1 MHFLNQNRMAL
12 LTGGIMAAAVSAA
25 AALQGGTADPAR
37 SAVPAG
43 ALEHAAPAVTVAKP
57 DARSREDAW
66 DAAKHGDSAQHGDAA
81 TGGPATAARRYGWG
95 RPVASDDFRR
105 LDPRAWE
112 VYEGKGNGGLGRRVR
127 SAVTVRNGTLR
138 ITGKKNGDT
147 GGVAWLR
154 GAQKRGRWEA
164 RVRMNRACAC
174 YNANLL
180 LWPVGGGGG
189 TDPQGGGGE
198 IDYMETYGDNGLR
211 QGTNF
216 FLHYGPE
223 KHASRL
229 DARVKTD
236 LRKWH
241 AFAVEWTATSMTAYI
256 DGRPW
261 FRTGNRKALPPGKMG
276 QAIQLDWFPSLRK
289 RTAHG
294 VDRTSPATLEV
305 DWIRM
310 YSLGRK

>member
-12 LTGGIMAAAVSAA
+12 LTGGILAASVSAA
-25 AALQGGTADPAR
+25 AAVQGGAADPER

-43 ALEHAAPAVTVAKP
+43 ALEHAVPAVTVAKP
-57 DARSREDAW
+57 GARSHEDAW
-66 DAAKHGDSAQHGDAA
+66 DSARR
-81 TGGPATAARRYGWG
+81 GPATAARRYGWG

-105 LDPRAWE
+105 LDPRDWE

-127 SAVTVRNGTLR
+127 SAVAVRNGTLR
-138 ITGKKNGDT
+138 ITGRKNGDT

-154 GAQKRGRWEA
+154 GARKLGRWEA

-198 IDYMETYGDNGLR
+198 IDYMETYGDDGLR
-211 QGTNF
+211 KGTNF

-223 KHASRL
+223 KHADRL
-229 DARVKTD
+229 DSHVKTD

-241 AFAVEWTATSMTAYI
+241 AFAVEWTAASMTAYI
-256 DGRPW
+256 DGRVW
-261 FRTGNRKALPPGKMG
+261 FRTRNRKALPPGKMG

-289 RTAHG
+289 RTARG
-294 VDRTSPATLEV
+294 VGRTAPATLEV

-310 YSLGRK
+310 YALGGK